1 METKVNKKDL
11 IETAY
16 QEAWQKVSAIKVRV
30 DTSITSRRQAKDAQE
45 IERVLAKIKSL

>member
-1 METKVNKKDL
+1 MEPKANKKEQ

-16 QEAWQKVSAIKVRV
+16 QEAWQKVSAIKARV

-45 IERVLAKIKSL
+45 IERVLVKIKNL